1 MGQQKLEALQ
11 TRFSCM
17 SRPAT
22 LAQIARAAG
31 VSLGTASNAF
41 NRPDAVRPEVRSA
54 VLAAAE
60 KLGYAGPDPVGRM
73 LMGGKANV
81 IAVLPPGDMSVS
93 TAFQSPFFR
102 EFMLG
107 ISQVCDDHGAS
118 LVVLPGS
125 TDRKAWAITNAVVD
139 GFILGHSDEVAL
151 VAGRRRKVPCVV
163 MDMDAGPDVP
173 TVSIDARLGACKAA
187 EHLLSF
193 GHRNFAIISVARRPR
208 PHVLHRLSDVSRLSA
223 GYQLD
228 EEKLAGYREALLAA
242 SVPLDSVLVGEVYP
256 HPPWRTDGAA
266 AILDAAPGT
275 TAVLAMS
282 DRNATAMLEAASA
295 RGLEVPGKVSVV
307 GFDDA
312 PEAAIS
318 SPPLT
323 TVAQP
328 LVEKGRCAARVLFGE
343 AVPLRTVLPVEL
355 VVRASSGPTH
365 QSPKAIQPKRFRA
378 E

>member
-1 MGQQKLEALQ
+1 M
-11 TRFSCM
+11 T
-17 SRPAT
+17 RPAT
-22 LAQIARAAG
+22 LAQVAQAAG

-41 NRPDAVRPEVRSA
+41 NRPDVVRPEVRSA

-60 KLGYAGPDPVGRM
+60 ELGYAGPDPVGRM

-107 ISQVCDDHGAS
+107 ISQICDEHGAS
-118 LVVLPGS
+118 LVVLPGA

-151 VAGRRRKVPCVV
+151 VAARRRKVPCVV
-163 MDMDAGPDVP
+163 MDMDAGPGIP
-173 TVSIDARLGACKAA
+173 TVSIAARVGARQAA
-187 EHLLSF
+187 EHLLSL
-193 GHRNFAIISVARRPR
+193 GHRHFAIISVARRPR
-208 PHVLHRLSDVSRLSA
+208 PHLLHRLSEISRLSA

-242 SVPLDSVLVGEVYP
+242 GVPLDTVVVGEVYP
-256 HPPWRTDGAA
+256 HPPWRTEGAA
-266 AILDAAPGT
+266 AVLDAAPDA

-282 DRNATAMLEAASA
+282 DRNATAVLEAAA
-295 RGLEVPGKVSVV
+295 AGGRDVPRDLSVV
-307 GFDDA
+307 GFDNA
-312 PEAAIS
+312 PESAIS

-328 LVEKGRCAARVLFGE
+328 LVEKGRCAAKVLFGE
-343 AVPLRTVLPVEL
+343 DVPAHTVLPVEL
-355 VVRASSGPTH
+355 VIRASSA
-365 QSPKAIQPKRFRA
+365 SPAKG
-378 E
+378 